1 MSTRAKFIQKE
12 YKYLKSNPDKVIIG
26 IDEAGRGS
34 WAGPLSIAAV
44 AFSQNLKKI
53 KGLTDSK
60 QVSYNSRLD
69 LYKKIQSTTNYW
81 HLFISNQQI
90 DHLGLS
96 KCLKE
101 GIEKLAKLAKADYIL
116 LDGNCTF
123 KADTSCP
130 IETIVKGDQK
140 LVTVA
145 AASIIAKVKRDL
157 ELEQQANNYP
167 LYEFQNHFGYGT
179 RKHREL
185 LEKLGPCNIHRH
197 SFEPVKSLIQSK

>member
-53 KGLTDSK
+53 KGLADSK
-60 QVSYNSRLD
+60 LLNHSSRLD
-69 LYKKIQSTTNYW
+69 LYKKIQTTTNYW
-81 HLFISNQQI
+81 HIFICHQQI
-90 DHLGLS
+90 DIQGLS

-116 LDGNCTF
+116 FDGNCTF
-123 KADTSCP
+123 KAKTSCP
-130 IETIVKGDQK
+130 IETVIKGDQK
-140 LVTVA
+140 LITVA
-145 AASIIAKVKRDL
+145 AASIIAKVERDL
-157 ELEQQANNYP
+157 ELKKQANSYP
-167 LYEFQNHFGYGT
+167 QYEFQNHFGYGT
-179 RKHREL
+179 RKHRQL
-185 LEKLGPCNIHRH
+185 LEEHGPCNIHRH
-197 SFEPVKSLIQSK
+197 SFEPIKSLIQSM